1 MFVYNLKVNGN
12 IVFKVILFSI
22 IIVALIILILSV
34 FNIYS
39 KSNFN
44 SDSCVP
50 TSSIANISAN
60 QYTNILKEV
69 YDNPDN
75 YVGQSINFTG
85 YVYRLSDMKDNE
97 FVLARD
103 MLINSDS
110 QSVVVGFLC
119 ECDNAKNFANNSW
132 VQVTGTIIK
141 GDYHGDMP
149 IVKVT
154 DIKSVDKPSSDEYVY
169 PPDDSYIPTSGIL

>member
-44 SDSCVP
+44 SDICVP

-85 YVYRLSDMKDNE
+85 YVYRLSDMNSRASRSSSKSE
-97 FVLARD
+97 SFVKALTLKRIVPAGKVFRKRCA
-103 MLINSDS
+103 
-110 QSVVVGFLC
+110 VG
-119 ECDNAKNFANNSW
+119 A
-132 VQVTGTIIK
+132 
-141 GDYHGDMP
+141 H
-149 IVKVT
+149 
-154 DIKSVDKPSSDEYVY
+154 
-169 PPDDSYIPTSGIL
+169 

>member
-50 TSSIANISAN
+50 TSSITNISTN

-119 ECDNAKNFANNSW
+119 NSKDTNTFKNGTW
-132 VQVTGTIIK
+132 VNVSGN
-141 GDYHGDMP
+141 
-149 IVKVT
+149 IVKGYYHNQIPVIEIT
-154 DIKSVDKPSSDEYVY
+154 QIKEAQKPDDCFVY
-169 PPDDSYIPTSGIL
+169 PPDSSYIPTSRIM